1 VGINPDNLV
10 QTYGNYEI
18 SSGYE
23 TTLETFRSRRPTA
36 LVCGNDRM
44 AVGALL
50 ALHTL
55 GLEVPGDVS
64 VVGFDDQPDVA
75 DQLRPRLT
83 TVKLP
88 HYEMGR
94 QAGQLLAETGVDA
107 PTMVTV
113 PCPLI
118 TRDSLGKP
126 PVREL

>member
-1 VGINPDNLV
+1 MGINPDNLV

-55 GLEVPGDVS
+55 GLRSPAMSAWWVS
-64 VVGFDDQPDVA
+64 TISPTW
-75 DQLRPRLT
+75 RINC
-83 TVKLP
+83 
-88 HYEMGR
+88 GR
-94 QAGQLLAETGVDA
+94 G
-107 PTMVTV
+107 
-113 PCPLI
+113 
-118 TRDSLGKP
+118 
-126 PVREL
+126 